1 VAKVVHAFAEITG
14 HQPEVLRSAEL
25 MRPHE
30 IPVLVGDPSKLI
42 RLSGRAHRRPL
53 AATLTAM
60 LASDS
65 GSRSLHS

>member
-1 VAKVVHAFAEITG
+1 
-14 HQPEVLRSAEL
+14 

-60 LASDS
+60 LEADAASH
-65 GSRSLHS
+65 SLHS